1 MQSYLNKNHEVLI
14 EGTSKKN
21 PNQWKGRNSQNVV
34 CVFDKQAGQKIG
46 DTVNVFVY
54 DNTQGTLIGE
64 IR

>member
-21 PNQWKGRNSQNVV
+21 PNQWRGRNSQNVV
-34 CVFDKQAGQKIG
+34 CVFDKQEGQKIG